1 MKIQK
6 STIQSVYQQ
15 YLQSGIDD
23 WSARTSVIESIINIA
38 DEEDE
43 NYVEPQSPE
52 YYFTIQTIWNLC
64 DS

>member
-38 DEEDE
+38 DVEDE

-52 YYFTIQTIWNLC
+52 YYFAIQTIWNLC

>member
-23 WSARTSVIESIINIA
+23 WSARASVIESIINTA

-43 NYVEPQSPE
+43 NYVGPQSPE
-52 YYFTIQTIWNLC
+52 YYFTVQTIWNLC

>member
-15 YLQSGIDD
+15 YLKLGFDD
-23 WSARTSVIESIINIA
+23 WSARTSIIDSIINIA

-43 NYVEPQSPE
+43 NYVDPESPE
-52 YYFTIQTIWNLC
+52 YYFIIQTIWNLC